1 MPARRPRSWK
11 ELRRE
16 WPGLT
21 VYKRFEGLVAL
32 ALTMVI
38 SAVIV
43 VALVRLVV
51 DVAQTLVLQAYNPLD
66 HAVFQRVFGEVMTL
80 LIALEFNYTLQFVIT
95 HAPGVVHARIVILI
109 ALLAV
114 ARKIII
120 LDVQTLPSGEVAAL
134 AGLALALAAT
144 YRLIREPDEP
154 PTAPSP
160 SGS

>member
-1 MPARRPRSWK
+1 MSTRRPRSWT

-21 VYKRFEGLVAL
+21 AYKRFEGLVAL
-32 ALTMVI
+32 ALTVVI

-43 VALVRLVV
+43 VALVRLVI
-51 DVAQTLVLQAYNPLD
+51 DVAQTLVFRAHNPLD

-80 LIALEFNYTLQFVIT
+80 LIALEFNYTLQYVIT

-114 ARKIII
+114 ARKIIV
-120 LDVQTLPSGEVAAL
+120 LDVQELPSGAVAAL

-144 YRLIREPDEP
+144 YRLIGEPHEP
-154 PTAPSP
+154 ARSP

>member
-1 MPARRPRSWK
+1 MSTRRPRSWTD
-11 ELRRE
+11 LRRE

-32 ALTMVI
+32 ALTVVI

-43 VALVRLVV
+43 VALVRLVI
-51 DVAQTLVLQAYNPLD
+51 DVAETLVLQAHNPLD
-66 HAVFQRVFGEVMTL
+66 HVVFQRVFGEVMTL
-80 LIALEFNYTLQFVIT
+80 LIALEFNYTLQYVIT

-114 ARKIII
+114 ARKIIV
-120 LDVQTLPSGEVAAL
+120 LDVQELPWASVAAL

-144 YRLIREPDEP
+144 YRLIGEPDEP
-154 PTAPSP
+154 APSP
-160 SGS
+160 SGH

>member
-1 MPARRPRSWK
+1 MRRPSRWSD
-11 ELRRE
+11 LRRE

-21 VYKRFEGLVAL
+21 VYQRFEGLVAL
-32 ALTMVI
+32 ALTVVI

-43 VALVRLVV
+43 VAMVRLVI
-51 DVAQTLVLQAYNPLD
+51 DVAETLVLGAYNPLD

-80 LIALEFNYTLQFVIT
+80 LIALEFNYTLQYVIT

-120 LDVQTLPSGEVAAL
+120 LDVQGLPWGSVAAL

-144 YRLIREPDEP
+144 YRLIGERDGPV
-154 PTAPSP
+154 PSQA
-160 SGS
+160 GS